1 MAKSILQPLL
11 FLSISVVTFLV
22 CYLLAITVQVGT
34 IAEGGV
40 SLILIVM
47 FLSFLIHWVMF
58 IPSYLFQTEKFYD
71 LTGSVTYLS
80 VVWFVFLSTYQSIS
94 LNFGNLILVLLI
106 SIWTIRLG
114 LFLFM
119 RIHKAGE
126 DKRFRT
132 IKTSASQFF
141 MTFTLSGLWVTLC
154 SMCALV
160 AISSPEGLVMN
171 ALTYVG
177 IILFII
183 GFGIEIVADNQK
195 TAFRSIEA
203 NKDSFITSGLWS
215 KSRHPNYFGEVLLWF
230 AIAVISFSSLEGL
243 QLITLISPVFTYILL
258 VYVSGVRMLEDMN
271 DKKWADNEQYKSY
284 KKNTPMLFPKL

>member
-1 MAKSILQPLL
+1 MKVITNIL
-11 FLSISVVTFLV
+11 ISVLSFAFSYGIAHLTGSVIV
-22 CYLLAITVQVGT
+22 KNAVLLAYV
-34 IAEGGV
+34 
-40 SLILIVM
+40 
-47 FLSFLIHWVMF
+47 IHWIAY
-58 IPSYLFQTEKFYD
+58 IPAYIFQTEKFYD

-80 VVWFVFLSTYQSIS
+80 VVWFVFLSTYKSIS

>member
-1 MAKSILQPLL
+1 MKVITNIL
-11 FLSISVVTFLV
+11 ISVLSFVISYGIAHLTGSV
-22 CYLLAITVQVGT
+22 IVKNAVLLAYV
-34 IAEGGV
+34 
-40 SLILIVM
+40 
-47 FLSFLIHWVMF
+47 IHWIAY
-58 IPSYLFQTEKFYD
+58 IPAYLFQTEKFYD

-126 DKRFRT
+126 DKRFRS

-171 ALTYVG
+171 ALTYIG

-183 GFGIEIVADNQK
+183 GFGIEIIADNQK

-271 DKKWADNEQYKSY
+271 DKKWADDEQYKSY

>member
-1 MAKSILQPLL
+1 MKVITNIL
-11 FLSISVVTFLV
+11 ISVLSFAISFGIAHLTGSVIV
-22 CYLLAITVQVGT
+22 KNAVLLAYV
-34 IAEGGV
+34 
-40 SLILIVM
+40 
-47 FLSFLIHWVMF
+47 IHWIAY
-58 IPSYLFQTEKFYD
+58 IPAYVFQTEKFYD

>member
-1 MAKSILQPLL
+1 MKVITNIL
-11 FLSISVVTFLV
+11 ISVLSFAISYGIAHLTGSVIV
-22 CYLLAITVQVGT
+22 KNAVLLAYV
-34 IAEGGV
+34 
-40 SLILIVM
+40 
-47 FLSFLIHWVMF
+47 IHWIAY
-58 IPSYLFQTEKFYD
+58 IPAYVFQTEKFYD

-141 MTFTLSGLWVTLC
+141 MTFTISGLWVTLC

-171 ALTYVG
+171 ALTYIG

-183 GFGIEIVADNQK
+183 GFGIEIIADNQK

-243 QLITLISPVFTYILL
+243 QLITLISPIFTYILL

-271 DKKWADNEQYKSY
+271 DKKWADDEQYKSY

>member
-1 MAKSILQPLL
+1 MKVITNIL
-11 FLSISVVTFLV
+11 ISVLSFVISYGIAHLTGSV
-22 CYLLAITVQVGT
+22 IVKNAVLLAYV
-34 IAEGGV
+34 
-40 SLILIVM
+40 
-47 FLSFLIHWVMF
+47 IHWIAY
-58 IPSYLFQTEKFYD
+58 IPAYIFQTEKFYD

-141 MTFTLSGLWVTLC
+141 MTFTISGLWVTLC

-271 DKKWADNEQYKSY
+271 DKKWADDENYKSY
-284 KKNTPMLFPKL
+284 KENTPMLFPKL

>member
-1 MAKSILQPLL
+1 MKVITNIL
-11 FLSISVVTFLV
+11 ISVLSFAFSYGIAHLTGSIIVKNAV
-22 CYLLAITVQVGT
+22 LLAYV
-34 IAEGGV
+34 
-40 SLILIVM
+40 
-47 FLSFLIHWVMF
+47 IHWIAY
-58 IPSYLFQTEKFYD
+58 IPAYIFQTEKFYD

-141 MTFTLSGLWVTLC
+141 MTFTISGLWVTLC

-271 DKKWADNEQYKSY
+271 DKKWADDEQYKSY

>member
-1 MAKSILQPLL
+1 MKVITNIL
-11 FLSISVVTFLV
+11 ISVLSFAISYGIAHLTGSVIV
-22 CYLLAITVQVGT
+22 KNAVLLAYV
-34 IAEGGV
+34 
-40 SLILIVM
+40 
-47 FLSFLIHWVMF
+47 IHWIAY
-58 IPSYLFQTEKFYD
+58 IPAYVFQTEKFYD

-141 MTFTLSGLWVTLC
+141 MTFTISGLWVTLC

-243 QLITLISPVFTYILL
+243 QLITLISPIFTYILL

-271 DKKWADNEQYKSY
+271 DKKWSDDEQYKSY

>member
-1 MAKSILQPLL
+1 MKVITNIL
-11 FLSISVVTFLV
+11 ISVLSFAFSYGIAHLTGSVIV
-22 CYLLAITVQVGT
+22 KNAVLLAYV
-34 IAEGGV
+34 
-40 SLILIVM
+40 
-47 FLSFLIHWVMF
+47 IHWIAY
-58 IPSYLFQTEKFYD
+58 IPAYMFQTEKFYD

-80 VVWFVFLSTYQSIS
+80 VVWFVFLSTYKSIS
-94 LNFGNLILVLLI
+94 LNFGNFILVLLI

-126 DKRFRT
+126 DKRFRS

-243 QLITLISPVFTYILL
+243 QLITLISPIFTYILL
-258 VYVSGVRMLEDMN
+258 VCVSGVRMLEDMN
-271 DKKWADNEQYKSY
+271 DKKWADDENYKSY
-284 KKNTPMLFPKL
+284 KENTPMLFPKL

>member
-1 MAKSILQPLL
+1 MKVITNIL
-11 FLSISVVTFLV
+11 ISVLSFAISYGIAHLTGSVIV
-22 CYLLAITVQVGT
+22 KNAVLLAYV
-34 IAEGGV
+34 
-40 SLILIVM
+40 
-47 FLSFLIHWVMF
+47 IHWIAY
-58 IPSYLFQTEKFYD
+58 IPAYVFQTEKFYD

-80 VVWFVFLSTYQSIS
+80 VVWFVFLSTYKSIS

-106 SIWTIRLG
+106 SIRTIRLG

>member
-1 MAKSILQPLL
+1 MKVITNIL
-11 FLSISVVTFLV
+11 ISVLSFAISYGIAHLTGSVIV
-22 CYLLAITVQVGT
+22 KNAVLLAYV
-34 IAEGGV
+34 
-40 SLILIVM
+40 
-47 FLSFLIHWVMF
+47 IHWIAY
-58 IPSYLFQTEKFYD
+58 IPAYIFQTEKFYD

-271 DKKWADNEQYKSY
+271 DKKWADDEQYKSY

>member
-1 MAKSILQPLL
+1 MKVITNIL
-11 FLSISVVTFLV
+11 ISVLSFAISYGIAHLTGSVIV
-22 CYLLAITVQVGT
+22 KNAVLLAYV
-34 IAEGGV
+34 
-40 SLILIVM
+40 
-47 FLSFLIHWVMF
+47 IHWIAY
-58 IPSYLFQTEKFYD
+58 IPAYVFQTEKFYD

-141 MTFTLSGLWVTLC
+141 MTFTISGLWVTLC

-271 DKKWADNEQYKSY
+271 DKKWADDEQYQSY

>member
-1 MAKSILQPLL
+1 MKVTTNIL
-11 FLSISVVTFLV
+11 ISVLSFVISYGIAHLTGSV
-22 CYLLAITVQVGT
+22 IVKNAVLLAYV
-34 IAEGGV
+34 
-40 SLILIVM
+40 
-47 FLSFLIHWVMF
+47 IHWIAY
-58 IPSYLFQTEKFYD
+58 IPAYIFQTEKFYD

-141 MTFTLSGLWVTLC
+141 MTFTISGLWVTLC

-171 ALTYVG
+171 ALTYIG

-271 DKKWADNEQYKSY
+271 DKKWADDEQYKSY

>member
-1 MAKSILQPLL
+1 MKVITNIL
-11 FLSISVVTFLV
+11 ISVLSFAISYGIAHLTGSVIV
-22 CYLLAITVQVGT
+22 KNAVLLAYV
-34 IAEGGV
+34 
-40 SLILIVM
+40 
-47 FLSFLIHWVMF
+47 IHWIAY
-58 IPSYLFQTEKFYD
+58 IPAYVFQTEKFYD

-230 AIAVISFSSLEGL
+230 AIAVISLSSLEGL

>member
-1 MAKSILQPLL
+1 MKVITNIL
-11 FLSISVVTFLV
+11 ISVLSFAISYGIAHLTGSVIV
-22 CYLLAITVQVGT
+22 KNAVLLAYV
-34 IAEGGV
+34 
-40 SLILIVM
+40 
-47 FLSFLIHWVMF
+47 IHWIAY
-58 IPSYLFQTEKFYD
+58 IPAYVLQTEKFYD

-141 MTFTLSGLWVTLC
+141 MTFTISGLWVTLC

-243 QLITLISPVFTYILL
+243 QLITLISPIFTYILL

-271 DKKWADNEQYKSY
+271 DKKWADDEQYKSY

>member
-1 MAKSILQPLL
+1 MKVITNIL
-11 FLSISVVTFLV
+11 ISVLSFAISYGIAHLTGSVIV
-22 CYLLAITVQVGT
+22 KNAVLLAYV
-34 IAEGGV
+34 
-40 SLILIVM
+40 
-47 FLSFLIHWVMF
+47 IHWIAY
-58 IPSYLFQTEKFYD
+58 IPAYVFQTEKFYD

-141 MTFTLSGLWVTLC
+141 MTFTISGLWVTLC

-171 ALTYVG
+171 ALTYIG

>member
-1 MAKSILQPLL
+1 MKVITNIL
-11 FLSISVVTFLV
+11 ISVLSFAISYGIAHLTGSVIV
-22 CYLLAITVQVGT
+22 KNAVLLAYV
-34 IAEGGV
+34 
-40 SLILIVM
+40 
-47 FLSFLIHWVMF
+47 IHWIAY
-58 IPSYLFQTEKFYD
+58 IPAYVFQTEKFYD

-141 MTFTLSGLWVTLC
+141 MTFTISGLWVTLC

-258 VYVSGVRMLEDMN
+258 VYISGVRMLEDMN
-271 DKKWADNEQYKSY
+271 DKKWADNEQYKFY

>member
-1 MAKSILQPLL
+1 MKVITNIL
-11 FLSISVVTFLV
+11 ISVLSFAISYGIAHLTGSVIV
-22 CYLLAITVQVGT
+22 KNAVLLAYV
-34 IAEGGV
+34 
-40 SLILIVM
+40 
-47 FLSFLIHWVMF
+47 IHWIAY
-58 IPSYLFQTEKFYD
+58 IPAYVFQTEKFYD

-141 MTFTLSGLWVTLC
+141 MTFTISGLWVTLC

-230 AIAVISFSSLEGL
+230 AIAVISYSSLEGL

-271 DKKWADNEQYKSY
+271 DKKWADDEQYKSY

>member
-1 MAKSILQPLL
+1 MKVTTNIL
-11 FLSISVVTFLV
+11 ISVLSFVISYGIAHLTGSV
-22 CYLLAITVQVGT
+22 IVKNAVLLAYV
-34 IAEGGV
+34 
-40 SLILIVM
+40 
-47 FLSFLIHWVMF
+47 IHWIAY
-58 IPSYLFQTEKFYD
+58 IPAYIFQTEKFYD

-141 MTFTLSGLWVTLC
+141 MTFTISGLWVTLC

-271 DKKWADNEQYKSY
+271 DKKWADDENYKSY
-284 KKNTPMLFPKL
+284 KENTPMLFPKL

>member
-1 MAKSILQPLL
+1 MKVITNIL
-11 FLSISVVTFLV
+11 ISVLSFAISYGIAHLTGSVIV
-22 CYLLAITVQVGT
+22 KNAVLLAYV
-34 IAEGGV
+34 
-40 SLILIVM
+40 
-47 FLSFLIHWVMF
+47 IHWIAY
-58 IPSYLFQTEKFYD
+58 IPAYIFQTEKFYD

-126 DKRFRT
+126 DKRFRS

>member
-1 MAKSILQPLL
+1 MKVITNIL
-11 FLSISVVTFLV
+11 ISVLSFAFSYGIAHLTGSIIVKNAV
-22 CYLLAITVQVGT
+22 LLAYV
-34 IAEGGV
+34 
-40 SLILIVM
+40 
-47 FLSFLIHWVMF
+47 IHWIAY
-58 IPSYLFQTEKFYD
+58 IPAYIFQTEKFYD

-160 AISSPEGLVMN
+160 AISSPEGLVMK

-230 AIAVISFSSLEGL
+230 AIAVISYSSLEGL

-271 DKKWADNEQYKSY
+271 DKKWADDEQYKSY

>member
-1 MAKSILQPLL
+1 MKVIINIL
-11 FLSISVVTFLV
+11 ISVLSFAISYGIAHLTGSVIV
-22 CYLLAITVQVGT
+22 KNAVLLAYV
-34 IAEGGV
+34 
-40 SLILIVM
+40 
-47 FLSFLIHWVMF
+47 IHWIAYV
-58 IPSYLFQTEKFYD
+58 PAYVFQTEKFYD

>member
-1 MAKSILQPLL
+1 MKVITNIL
-11 FLSISVVTFLV
+11 ISVLSFAISYGIAHLTGSVIV
-22 CYLLAITVQVGT
+22 KNAVLLAYV
-34 IAEGGV
+34 
-40 SLILIVM
+40 
-47 FLSFLIHWVMF
+47 IHWIAY
-58 IPSYLFQTEKFYD
+58 IPAYLFQTEKFYD

-141 MTFTLSGLWVTLC
+141 MTFTISGLWVTLC

-243 QLITLISPVFTYILL
+243 QLITLISPIFTYILL

-271 DKKWADNEQYKSY
+271 DKKWVDDENYKSY
-284 KKNTPMLFPKL
+284 KENTPMLFPKL

>member
-1 MAKSILQPLL
+1 MKVITNIL
-11 FLSISVVTFLV
+11 ISVLSFAISYGIAHLTGSVIV
-22 CYLLAITVQVGT
+22 KNAVLLAYV
-34 IAEGGV
+34 
-40 SLILIVM
+40 
-47 FLSFLIHWVMF
+47 IHWIAY
-58 IPSYLFQTEKFYD
+58 IPAYLFQTEKFYD

-141 MTFTLSGLWVTLC
+141 MTFTISGLWVTLC

-171 ALTYVG
+171 ALTYIG

-243 QLITLISPVFTYILL
+243 QLITLISPIFTYILL

-271 DKKWADNEQYKSY
+271 DKKWADDEQYKSY

>member
-1 MAKSILQPLL
+1 MKVITNIL
-11 FLSISVVTFLV
+11 ISVLSFAISYGIAHLTGSVIV
-22 CYLLAITVQVGT
+22 KNAVLLAYV
-34 IAEGGV
+34 
-40 SLILIVM
+40 
-47 FLSFLIHWVMF
+47 IHWIAY
-58 IPSYLFQTEKFYD
+58 IPAYMFQTEKFYD

-80 VVWFVFLSTYQSIS
+80 VVWFVFLSTYKSIS

-126 DKRFRT
+126 DKRFRS

-271 DKKWADNEQYKSY
+271 DKKWADDEQYKSY

>member
-1 MAKSILQPLL
+1 MKVITNIL
-11 FLSISVVTFLV
+11 ISVLSFAISYGIAHLTGSVIV
-22 CYLLAITVQVGT
+22 KNAVLLAYV
-34 IAEGGV
+34 
-40 SLILIVM
+40 
-47 FLSFLIHWVMF
+47 IHWIAY
-58 IPSYLFQTEKFYD
+58 IPAYLFQTEKFYD

-141 MTFTLSGLWVTLC
+141 MTFTISGLWVTLC

-271 DKKWADNEQYKSY
+271 DKKWADDENYKSY
-284 KKNTPMLFPKL
+284 KENTPMLFPKL

>member
-1 MAKSILQPLL
+1 MKVITNIL
-11 FLSISVVTFLV
+11 ISVLSFAFSYGIAHLTGSVIV
-22 CYLLAITVQVGT
+22 KNAVLLAYV
-34 IAEGGV
+34 
-40 SLILIVM
+40 
-47 FLSFLIHWVMF
+47 IHWIAY
-58 IPSYLFQTEKFYD
+58 IPAYLFQTEKFYD

-141 MTFTLSGLWVTLC
+141 MTFTISGLWVTLC

-271 DKKWADNEQYKSY
+271 DKKWADDENYKSY
-284 KKNTPMLFPKL
+284 KENTPMLFPKL

>member
-1 MAKSILQPLL
+1 MKVITNIL
-11 FLSISVVTFLV
+11 ISVLSFAISYGIAHLTGSVIV
-22 CYLLAITVQVGT
+22 KNAVLLAYV
-34 IAEGGV
+34 
-40 SLILIVM
+40 
-47 FLSFLIHWVMF
+47 IHWIAY
-58 IPSYLFQTEKFYD
+58 IPAYIFQTEKFYD

-141 MTFTLSGLWVTLC
+141 MTFTISGLWVTLC

-271 DKKWADNEQYKSY
+271 DKKWADDENYKSY
-284 KKNTPMLFPKL
+284 KENTPMLFPKL

>member
-1 MAKSILQPLL
+1 MKVITNIL
-11 FLSISVVTFLV
+11 ISVLSFAISYGIAHLTGSVIV
-22 CYLLAITVQVGT
+22 KNAVLLAYV
-34 IAEGGV
+34 
-40 SLILIVM
+40 
-47 FLSFLIHWVMF
+47 IHWIAY
-58 IPSYLFQTEKFYD
+58 IPAYVFQTEKFYD

-271 DKKWADNEQYKSY
+271 DKKWADHEQYKSY

>member
-1 MAKSILQPLL
+1 MKVTTNIL
-11 FLSISVVTFLV
+11 ISVLSFVISFGIAHLTGSV
-22 CYLLAITVQVGT
+22 IVKNAVLLAYV
-34 IAEGGV
+34 
-40 SLILIVM
+40 
-47 FLSFLIHWVMF
+47 IHWIAY
-58 IPSYLFQTEKFYD
+58 IPAYLFQTEKFYD

-171 ALTYVG
+171 ALTYIG

-271 DKKWADNEQYKSY
+271 DKKWADDENYKSY
-284 KKNTPMLFPKL
+284 KENTPMLFPKL

>member
-1 MAKSILQPLL
+1 MTVITNIL
-11 FLSISVVTFLV
+11 ISVLSFAISYGIAHLTGSVIV
-22 CYLLAITVQVGT
+22 KNAVLLAYV
-34 IAEGGV
+34 
-40 SLILIVM
+40 
-47 FLSFLIHWVMF
+47 IHWIAY
-58 IPSYLFQTEKFYD
+58 IPAYLFQTEKFYD

-141 MTFTLSGLWVTLC
+141 MTFTISGLWVTLC

-243 QLITLISPVFTYILL
+243 QLITLISPIFTYILL

-271 DKKWADNEQYKSY
+271 DKKWADDEQYKSY

>member
-1 MAKSILQPLL
+1 
-11 FLSISVVTFLV
+11 
-22 CYLLAITVQVGT
+22 
-34 IAEGGV
+34 
-40 SLILIVM
+40 
-47 FLSFLIHWVMF
+47 
-58 IPSYLFQTEKFYD
+58 
-71 LTGSVTYLS
+71 
-80 VVWFVFLSTYQSIS
+80 
-94 LNFGNLILVLLI
+94 
-106 SIWTIRLG
+106 
-114 LFLFM
+114 M

-141 MTFTLSGLWVTLC
+141 MTFTISGLWVTLC

-271 DKKWADNEQYKSY
+271 DKKWADDEQYKSY

>member
-1 MAKSILQPLL
+1 MKVITNIL
-11 FLSISVVTFLV
+11 ISVLSFAISYGIAHLTGSVIV
-22 CYLLAITVQVGT
+22 KNAVLLAY
-34 IAEGGV
+34 A
-40 SLILIVM
+40 
-47 FLSFLIHWVMF
+47 IHWIAY
-58 IPSYLFQTEKFYD
+58 IPAYVFQTEKFYD

-141 MTFTLSGLWVTLC
+141 MTFTISGLWVTLC

-243 QLITLISPVFTYILL
+243 QLITLISPIFTYILL

-271 DKKWADNEQYKSY
+271 DKKWADDEQYKSY

>member
-1 MAKSILQPLL
+1 MKVITNIL
-11 FLSISVVTFLV
+11 ISVLSFAISYGIAHLTGSVIV
-22 CYLLAITVQVGT
+22 KNAVLLAYV
-34 IAEGGV
+34 
-40 SLILIVM
+40 
-47 FLSFLIHWVMF
+47 IHWIAY
-58 IPSYLFQTEKFYD
+58 IPAYVFQTEKFYD

-141 MTFTLSGLWVTLC
+141 MTFTISGLWVTLC

-230 AIAVISFSSLEGL
+230 AIAVISLSSLEGL

-271 DKKWADNEQYKSY
+271 DKKWADDEQYKSY

>member
-1 MAKSILQPLL
+1 MKVITNIL
-11 FLSISVVTFLV
+11 ISVLSFAISYGIAHLTGSVIV
-22 CYLLAITVQVGT
+22 KNAVLLAYV
-34 IAEGGV
+34 
-40 SLILIVM
+40 
-47 FLSFLIHWVMF
+47 IHWIAY
-58 IPSYLFQTEKFYD
+58 IPAYLFQTEKFYD

-94 LNFGNLILVLLI
+94 LNFGNLILALLI

-141 MTFTLSGLWVTLC
+141 MTFTISGLWVTLC

>member
-1 MAKSILQPLL
+1 MKVITNIL
-11 FLSISVVTFLV
+11 ISVLSFAFSYGIAHLTGSIIVKNAV
-22 CYLLAITVQVGT
+22 LLAYV
-34 IAEGGV
+34 
-40 SLILIVM
+40 
-47 FLSFLIHWVMF
+47 IHWIAY
-58 IPSYLFQTEKFYD
+58 IPAYVFQTEKFYD

-230 AIAVISFSSLEGL
+230 AIAVISYSSLEGL

-271 DKKWADNEQYKSY
+271 DKKWADDEQYKSY